1 MMALRSIVISLYL
14 GLVLISCTGNP
25 VQPVDTSTPTL
36 PIISFPNPWAT
47 LTPFQPE
54 PTSTQVIITPTLPPT
69 ETPLPPTNQGYG
81 PANFP
86 NGVNPLTGLQVSD
99 PEILQRRPVAVK
111 VNIVPRRNNRPP
123 WGLSF
128 ADHVYEFY
136 QNAGYSRFHAIF
148 LSQDADLVGPIRSA
162 RMFDDALVRMYKS
175 VFSYAGADPKI
186 EGRLL
191 NAEYS
196 SRLVRETGSRSI
208 CPPSPTRPLCR
219 FDPGGNNFLL
229 GSTSDL
235 HEYVRL
241 QGVQDV
247 AQNLDGMLFEFGIP
261 NDGSEGLN
269 IVTRYSIDMYNRW
282 EFDTDTGVYL
292 RYQDNLLVN
301 FGQAEQFAPLID
313 RLNDQQITASNVI
326 ILFADHSRF
335 QQPPAEIIEINLIG
349 SGKAVAFRDG
359 MAYELLWQRAKP
371 DDLIYLTF
379 SDGNLYPFKPG
390 VTWFQIIGISS
401 QVTQPEINSWR
412 FTYSFP

>member
-1 MMALRSIVISLYL
+1 MALRSIVISLYL

-25 VQPVDTSTPTL
+25 TQPVDTSTPTL
-36 PIISFPNPWAT
+36 PIISFPNPWPT

-86 NGVNPLTGLQVSD
+86 DDVNPLTGLQVSD

-186 EGRLL
+186 ENRLL
-191 NAEYS
+191 NADYS

-269 IVTRYSIDMYNRW
+269 IVTRFSIDMYNRW
-282 EFDTDTGVYL
+282 EFDTDTGLYQ

-313 RLNDQQITASNVI
+313 RLNDQQITAANVV
-326 ILFADHSRF
+326 ILFAEHSRL